1 VTAADTPSLEVESNP
16 AAPHVVK
23 HVQRI
28 MSRTAMAGFFIFIF
42 SLMIFDS
49 QPWFRQLR

>member
-28 MSRTAMAGFFIFIF
+28 MSRTAMAGFFIFDLPVDF
-42 SLMIFDS
+42 RS
-49 QPWFRQLR
+49 WFRQLR